1 MKKYLPLLLT
11 LALLCSLAA
20 CGSNAENN
28 DDLTPPAVSDSA
40 DVSDTEPEETPD
52 TPTESAD
59 ADQSEEIS
67 DTPESGNGILIA
79 YFTYGENAP
88 LAEGVDASSS
98 ASIQLRDDGSI
109 TGNTGLVADMIAGA
123 TGGELFSILT
133 AEQYPD
139 SYNATV
145 DAGQAEKNAG
155 TLPELASHI
164 ENLDSYD
171 TIFLGF
177 PNWWY
182 GMPMAVYS
190 FLDEYDLS
198 GKTIIPFVTSGG
210 SGFSNAISEIERLEP
225 DAVVLEG
232 LSISGSR
239 AASAQEDVLDWLDG
253 LGLIQ

>member
-1 MKKYLPLLLT
+1 MKKHLSLLLA

-20 CGSNAENN
+20 CGSNAEAGGTS
-28 DDLTPPAVSDSA
+28 TPAAASNAA
-40 DVSDTEPEETPD
+40 DGSNTEPAEISD
-52 TPTESAD
+52 APTESAD
-59 ADQSEEIS
+59 AGQTDEIS
-67 DTPESGNGILIA
+67 DSSESEGGILIA

-88 LAEGVDASSS
+88 LAAGVDTFTS

-109 TGNTGLVADMIAGA
+109 TGNTGLVADIIAGA

-133 AEQYPD
+133 VEQYPD
-139 SYNATV
+139 SYDATV
-145 DAGQAEKNAG
+145 DAGQVEKNAG
-155 TLPELASHI
+155 TLPALSSHMK
-164 ENLDSYD
+164 NLDSYD

-177 PNWWY
+177 PNWWA

-190 FLDEYDLS
+190 FLDEYDFS

-239 AASAQEDVLDWLDG
+239 AAAAQEDVLDWLDG
-253 LGLIQ
+253 LDLLG